1 MLRMHINKT
10 KKVEEISNDQETVT
24 LEEETNPYPQ
34 KTGIIAKEK
43 RQETKSDESED
54 RTEFIQRI
62 LSETIEN
69 CGHSELDPTENDPN
83 IEINYQY
90 GECGLMFESGKKSLA
105 LIYIL

>member
-1 MLRMHINKT
+1 MIKKLLHLNK
-10 KKVEEISNDQETVT
+10 K
-24 LEEETNPYPQ
+24 P
-34 KTGIIAKEK
+34 
-43 RQETKSDESED
+43 SD
-54 RTEFIQRI
+54 EFIQRI

>member
-1 MLRMHINKT
+1 MIKKLLHLNK
-10 KKVEEISNDQETVT
+10 K
-24 LEEETNPYPQ
+24 P
-34 KTGIIAKEK
+34 
-43 RQETKSDESED
+43 SDESED

-69 CGHSELDPTENDPN
+69 CGRSELDPTENDPN

>member
-1 MLRMHINKT
+1 MKKKPTLILRNWKYSQG
-10 KKVEEISNDQETVT
+10 K
-24 LEEETNPYPQ
+24 
-34 KTGIIAKEK
+34 
-43 RQETKSDESED
+43 ETKSDESED